1 MQLYEIE
8 FLKQQGKKTWLQGLE
23 NIPAKL
29 RALCEI
35 NKILAHQ
42 PWLLSASHIEV
53 NEQCAFFASREFR
66 FIYLASRNKKTSIRT
81 HKIIRQGDYHRL
93 PNKSGSHVN

>member
-1 MQLYEIE
+1 MRRTCAVIGDIITSCILCLQVQLYELE
-8 FLKQQGKKTWLQGLE
+8 FLKQQGDKTWLHGVE

-42 PWLLSASHIEV
+42 PWLISARHIEV
-53 NEQCAFFASREFR
+53 DDWYMLHSF
-66 FIYLASRNKKTSIRT
+66 
-81 HKIIRQGDYHRL
+81 
-93 PNKSGSHVN
+93 

>member
-1 MQLYEIE
+1 MQLYELE
-8 FLKQQGKKTWLQGLE
+8 FLKQQGDKIWLHGVE

-42 PWLLSASHIEV
+42 PWLISARQIEV
-53 NEQCAFFASREFR
+53 DDLYMLQVKMTTSTYTL
-66 FIYLASRNKKTSIRT
+66 YLN
-81 HKIIRQGDYHRL
+81 D
-93 PNKSGSHVN
+93 SH